1 MRKNWN
7 YYIEERRKEVAEYY
21 RKAYRNGESSNS
33 GCACKYYFHRCQSV
47 KRAITRFVFDFAKGD
62 LAYYY
67 KQCIDGVDEIR
78 GVFKFA
84 RSILDD
90 GNKFRNAHPTE
101 KRKLSSAN
109 KSSVH
114 GKT

>member
-1 MRKNWN
+1 M
-7 YYIEERRKEVAEYY
+7 
-21 RKAYRNGESSNS
+21 AYRNGDSSNS
-33 GCACKYYFHRCQSV
+33 GCTCKYYFHRCQSG
-47 KRAITRFVFDFAKGD
+47 KRAITRFVFDLAKAD

-67 KQCIDGVDEIR
+67 KQCIDEVDEIR
-78 GVFKFA
+78 RVA
-84 RSILDD
+84 WACSSSSIPFLDD
-90 GNKFRNAHPTE
+90 GNKYRNAHTTE